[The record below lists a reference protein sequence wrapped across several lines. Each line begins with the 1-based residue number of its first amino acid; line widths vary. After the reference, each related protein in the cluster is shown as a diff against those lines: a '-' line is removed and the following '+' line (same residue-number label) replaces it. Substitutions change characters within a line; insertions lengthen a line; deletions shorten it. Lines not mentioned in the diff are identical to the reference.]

1 MIKKYIKP
9 ITGVI
14 VNAIDV
20 PILAG
25 SDDGNTHAAKQFSG
39 NDNWEEVPEDVS
51 IKWPQSKN
59 PWNDCDR
66 PFASHREGNG

>member
-1 MIKKYIKP
+1 MKKIYIKP
-9 ITGVI
+9 TTGVI
-14 VNAIDV
+14 ANAIDV

-25 SDDGNTHAAKQFSG
+25 SDDGNTHAAKQFYG

-59 PWNDCDR
+59 PWND
-66 PFASHREGNG
+66 